1 MNVLLALAVLANPP
15 VYDAESTLRKLAPQY
30 PHIRIASA
38 EAPAPIQVRKGLA
51 YAQRGERPLALD
63 LYLPGPS
70 QTRPPVVVLVHGG
83 GWRSGDRSNLA
94 PLAARLAARGY
105 AAATVSY
112 RLSGEAQYP
121 AAIID
126 VKDSLAWLASHQ
138 QEFGFD
144 ASRIVVAGGS
154 AGGQIAALVGM
165 TDRSV
170 RAVINID
177 GLSDFTSPEALKHE
191 DDPAK
196 NPSAAGAW
204 FGGRYAEK
212 RTLWHEASPINYVGK
227 DSPPVLFIGSGEA
240 RFSVGREAMVER
252 LAANGVRSSVV
263 VFPGTPH
270 SFWLFDPWLAPTVD
284 AIDAFLKG
292 LF

>member
-38 EAPAPIQVRKGLA
+38 EAPASVQVRKGLA

-126 VKDSLAWLASHQ
+126 VKDSLAWLASRQ

-263 VFPGTPH
+263 VLPGTPH